1 MNIDLVSRIL
11 LNQYCNIKF
20 ENTLCVNI
28 IYWQVYSLMDNSF
41 GKYDTKQMIWT
52 NVRFG
57 QLLIRFKKE
66 NVWHKWFF
74 FWKLFSPDTIF
85 LFFFCAFRIGNDRFK
100 SKVIYETLCP
110 RWLEQF
116 DLNLSE
122 DQVQELEVT
131 VWDKDQGRKDDFM
144 GR

>member
-1 MNIDLVSRIL
+1 MSRIL
-11 LNQYCNIKF
+11 INHYCNVKF
-20 ENTLCVNI
+20 ENARCVNI
-28 IYWQVYSLMDNSF
+28 IYWLVYSLMDNSV
-41 GKYDTKQMIWT
+41 GKYNVKQMIWT
-52 NVRFG
+52 NVRVG
-57 QLLIRFKKE
+57 QLLIPFKKE
-66 NVWHKWFF
+66 NLHDF
-74 FWKLFSPDTIF
+74 FWKLFAPDTIF
-85 LFFFCAFRIGNDRFK
+85 LFLFCIFRIGNDRFK

>member
-1 MNIDLVSRIL
+1 MDKRTFWSITDTFQKRKRMTYIIFSENFFHLILV
-11 LNQYCNIKF
+11 
-20 ENTLCVNI
+20 
-28 IYWQVYSLMDNSF
+28 
-41 GKYDTKQMIWT
+41 
-52 NVRFG
+52 
-57 QLLIRFKKE
+57 
-66 NVWHKWFF
+66 
-74 FWKLFSPDTIF
+74 FS
-85 LFFFCAFRIGNDRFK
+85 FFCVFRIGNDRFK

-122 DQVQELEVT
+122 DQVQEMEVT

>member
-1 MNIDLVSRIL
+1 MSRIL
-11 LNQYCNIKF
+11 FNQHCNIKF

-28 IYWQVYSLMDNSF
+28 IYWRVYSLMDNSF

-52 NVRFG
+52 NVRFTEYWYVS
-57 QLLIRFKKE
+57 KK
-66 NVWHKWFF
+66 KTYDIYYF

-85 LFFFCAFRIGNDRFK
+85 LFFFCVFRIGNDRFK

-122 DQVQELEVT
+122 DQVQEMEVT

>member
-1 MNIDLVSRIL
+1 MIFPLPHGHYVVCNEINIVAI
-11 LNQYCNIKF
+11 YC
-20 ENTLCVNI
+20 
-28 IYWQVYSLMDNSF
+28 S
-41 GKYDTKQMIWT
+41 
-52 NVRFG
+52 
-57 QLLIRFKKE
+57 
-66 NVWHKWFF
+66 
-74 FWKLFSPDTIF
+74 TIF
-85 LFFFCAFRIGNDRFK
+85 HRIGNDRFK